1 MPINKWWIKKMRD
14 AHVCVCVCVWNGI
27 LLRHKKEWNST
38 FYSNMDGP
46 RVLSEVSQRKT
57 NTVWYHLCVESKI
70 WHKWLACKTERDS
83 QTEDRLVVPRLEG
96 WWTDW
101 KFEVNRCKLFIQTI
115 QQQGPTVKRRELC
128 SVFSDKVSWK
138 EYEKI
143 QIFLYLLKNWI
154 ILLCNKN

>member
-1 MPINKWWIKKMRD
+1 MS
-14 AHVCVCVCVWNGI
+14 VFVCVCVWYGI

-38 FYSNMDGP
+38 FSSNMDGP

-57 NTVWYHLCVESKI
+57 NTVWCHLCVESKV
-70 WHKWLACKTERDS
+70 WHRWLACKMGRDS
-83 QTEDRLVVPRLEG
+83 QTEDRLVVPWLEG

-101 KFEVNRCKLFIQTI
+101 KFEVNRGKLFMETI
-115 QQQGPTVKRRELC
+115 QQQGPTVKHRELC
-128 SVFSDKVSWK
+128 SVFSGKVSWK

-154 ILLCNKN
+154 TLLCSKN